1 MLKVAPCTVVRS
13 YGRTSKFFRLDG
25 SLLFC
30 IIMGLRSASLAIS
43 NWGIDCNI
51 HTSIYVESLKIQG
64 GTYIDSYWLTVL
76 HTKSRAHEKTI

>member
-1 MLKVAPCTVVRS
+1 
-13 YGRTSKFFRLDG
+13 
-25 SLLFC
+25 
-30 IIMGLRSASLAIS
+30 MGLRSASLAIS

-64 GTYIDSYWLTVL
+64 GTHIDSYWFTVL